1 MFESNLLKESFEDE
15 ISPLDPSFFLNYSRY
30 QVKNIL
36 CGSKFRSVFQFSS
49 DYSHLHEEMTK
60 KKLKTVSLVTTVPL
74 FNLTEPSLN
83 EPVKTLEVQQLRIR
97 ILKNVSCTLN
107 FSSSIYETI
116 LRYALNLQTLLIWRK
131 WLIGHKVVAIPLT
144 SPS

>member
-1 MFESNLLKESFEDE
+1 MITESFEDE

-83 EPVKTLEVQQLRIR
+83 EPIKTLEVQQLRIR
-97 ILKNVSCTLN
+97 VQKVSCTLN
-107 FSSSIYETI
+107 SSSSVYETI
-116 LRYALNLQTLLIWRK
+116 LRYAINLKLCKSEEINWEARRGYQS
-131 WLIGHKVVAIPLT
+131 H
-144 SPS
+144 

>member
-1 MFESNLLKESFEDE
+1 MLKESFEDE
-15 ISPLDPSFFLNYSRY
+15 ISPLDPSLFLNYSRY

-97 ILKNVSCTLN
+97 IKKMCHTP
-107 FSSSIYETI
+107 
-116 LRYALNLQTLLIWRK
+116 LIS
-131 WLIGHKVVAIPLT
+131 L
-144 SPS
+144 

>member
-1 MFESNLLKESFEDE
+1 MLKESFEDE
-15 ISPLDPSFFLNYSRY
+15 ISPLDPSLFLNYSRY

-97 ILKNVSCTLN
+97 IKKMCHTPLISLQA
-107 FSSSIYETI
+107 SIKHYYG
-116 LRYALNLQTLLIWRK
+116 L
-131 WLIGHKVVAIPLT
+131 P
-144 SPS
+144 